1 VESEVHFVGIAAFAF
16 VLSLSFAEA
25 RAAEPMNVEAKI
37 PLGKVAGRI
46 DHLAVDLARKRLFV
60 AELGNNSIG
69 VVDLAEG
76 KVTKRLSGLQ
86 EPQGVGYLAS
96 NDTLYVANAGDGSV
110 RLFRGADL
118 LPAGRIELGEDA
130 DNVRIDGKA
139 NKVYVGYGS
148 GAVAIIDPAE
158 RKIIGKIRL
167 KAHPESFQLDPASG
181 QIWANVPEAHQVAVL
196 DRDSQ
201 RQISDWPLKVRANF
215 PMTIDPVRK
224 RILIVSRRPAM
235 LIAFDA
241 ESGARKAEIK
251 TCGDADDVFVDA
263 KRQRVYVVCGEGVV
277 DILKAAPKFE
287 HIGRIRTVPGARTG
301 LFVPELDRL
310 FVAVRAS
317 GTEPAAIW
325 ILRPEP

>member
-1 VESEVHFVGIAAFAF
+1 LESQVHFVRIAAFAF
-16 VLSLSFAEA
+16 ALVLSFAGA
-25 RAAEPMNVEAKI
+25 RAAEPMKVEAKI
-37 PLGKVAGRI
+37 SLGKVAGRI

-118 LPAGRIELGEDA
+118 SPAGRIELGEDA
-130 DNVRIDGKA
+130 DNVRVDGKA
-139 NKVYVGYGS
+139 NKIYVGYGS
-148 GAVAIIDPAE
+148 GAVAIIDPAGS
-158 RKIIGKIRL
+158 KIIGKIRL

-201 RQISDWPLKVRANF
+201 RQISEWPLKVRANF
-215 PMTIDPVRK
+215 PMTVDPENK
-224 RILIVSRRPAM
+224 QILIVSRRPAM

-241 ESGARKAEIK
+241 ESGERKAEIK
-251 TCGDADDVFVDA
+251 ACGDADDVFIDA
-263 KRQRVYVVCGEGVV
+263 KRKQAYVICGEGVV

-287 HIGRIRTVPGARTG
+287 HIGRIHTVPGARTG